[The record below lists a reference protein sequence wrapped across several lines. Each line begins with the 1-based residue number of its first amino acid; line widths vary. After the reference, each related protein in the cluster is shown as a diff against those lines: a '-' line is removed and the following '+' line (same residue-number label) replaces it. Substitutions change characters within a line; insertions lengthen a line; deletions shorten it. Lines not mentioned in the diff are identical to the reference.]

1 MDSSIL
7 PYIYIYILILT
18 VSIIWHESCLCSH
31 DNFPEQ
37 CMLRR
42 TSYNW
47 CAVLH
52 GDGPWW
58 CVGRSPW
65 AWCAAVCWAEP
76 CAWGLQTAGQT
87 TGRRPEGD
95 RIVRSGVTHR
105 QKMASAQL
113 PPTNSLPSGEAR
125 GVWVS
130 TQPTWW
136 AYWHSFSI
144 VQAGDT

>member
-1 MDSSIL
+1 
-7 PYIYIYILILT
+7 
-18 VSIIWHESCLCSH
+18 
-31 DNFPEQ
+31 
-37 CMLRR
+37 MLRR

-144 VQAGDT
+144 VQAGDTLSRGLISPLFSPAFDHAFDHLQLIRATFIFKL